1 MTAVARARTLCDL
14 FDRTVA
20 RRGAQLAL
28 RSDDGSFVLT
38 WSEYAAQANAAAA
51 GLAGLGLEHGD
62 TVACWLRSRPEF
74 NIADTGTVRLGAVP
88 FSLHPTVTDAQ
99 AERTLADA
107 ACRVLVTEPAF
118 LSAALTV
125 RDGRRTALET
135 IVLVAGA
142 DAHALTWTELL
153 DCARVGFDPD
163 AAARAVRPD
172 DAATLVSAADG
183 QLTPVTHREI
193 VSLLA
198 RLRDRLELSPQARA
212 ISWLPM
218 AHMAERLC
226 MHYLPMQ
233 LGWSVT
239 TCMDPRSLH
248 ELTRR
253 LQPGVSTADIEALMA
268 DDDRRSPHHRRYG
281 RR

>member
-1 MTAVARARTLCDL
+1 VARARTLCDL

-20 RRGAQLAL
+20 RRGRQLAL

-38 WSEYAAQANAAAA
+38 WSEYAGQANAAAA
-51 GLAGLGLEHGD
+51 GLAGLGLEQGE
-62 TVACWLRSRPEF
+62 TVACWLQSRPEF

-88 FSLHPTVTDAQ
+88 FSLDPRVADAQ
-99 AERTLADA
+99 AERVLADA

-118 LSAALTV
+118 LSAALAV

-142 DAHALTWTELL
+142 DAHALTWSELL
-153 DCARVGFDPD
+153 DCARAGFDPD

-172 DAATLVSAADG
+172 DVATLICAADG
-183 QLTPVTHREI
+183 ALIPITHREI

-198 RLRDRLELSPQARA
+198 RLRDRLELCPDVKV

-239 TCMDPRSLH
+239 TCADPRSLP
-248 ELTRR
+248 ELSRR
-253 LQPGVSTADIEALMA
+253 IRPGLSTADIVALMA
-268 DDDRRSPHHRRYG
+268 DDERPLLAPGQMGSALIG
-281 RR
+281 